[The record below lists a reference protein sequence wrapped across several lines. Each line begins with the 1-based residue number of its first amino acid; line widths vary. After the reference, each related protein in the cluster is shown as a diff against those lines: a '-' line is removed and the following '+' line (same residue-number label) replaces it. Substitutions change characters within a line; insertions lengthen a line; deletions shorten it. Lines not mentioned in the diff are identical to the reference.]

1 MSTLSSAIVAVG
13 PSMHTFHVMEHDGK
27 KWLVPGWIDSPDGQ
41 WTRPE
46 RLILMDVLPYAAL
59 GGRADY
65 VVNQILP
72 RELVVG
78 PLDAEVEAPYV
89 VVYLPD
95 IVLPLN

>member
-27 KWLVPGWIDSPDGQ
+27 KWLVPGWIDSPCGH

-46 RLILMDVLPYAAL
+46 RLILMDVLPHAPL

-78 PLDAEVEAPYV
+78 PLDADVDPPYV
-89 VVYLPD
+89 VLYLPN